1 VERRDL
7 IRRLALV
14 LAVAAVVPAT
24 AAAAAGATGVRWSL
38 LETGTTTP
46 SGAQQPSGYVAVA
59 KAQER
64 RFSGRLE
71 PADRA
76 ALGRLNLQLTG
87 VVAVFLDGL
96 PCSSKL
102 TVNHVVRTATTVTVT
117 LHYTRPPI
125 GVATCVR
132 TSTPYV
138 IVGVSR
144 KSFGHPAPTNVRVV
158 AVART

>member
-1 VERRDL
+1 MERGHL
-7 IRRLALV
+7 IRRLAAFLLISAIAPV
-14 LAVAAVVPAT
+14 AV
-24 AAAAAGATGVRWSL
+24 AAGATGLRWGL
-38 LETGTTTP
+38 LEQGSTTP
-46 SGAQQPSGYVAVA
+46 SGAQQPSGYVAVT

-64 RFSGRLE
+64 RFSARLE

-76 ALGRLNLQLTG
+76 ALWRLNLQLTG
-87 VVAVFLDGL
+87 VVAVFLDGM

-117 LHYTRPPI
+117 LHYTRPPV
-125 GVATCVR
+125 GVAMCVR

-138 IVGVSR
+138 VIGVSR
-144 KSFGHPAPTNVRVV
+144 KTFGHPAPTNVRVV